1 MKRWF
6 PYLCFTLFAAAFAWG
21 WQGPTQPGAFGGQKP
36 GESPDV
42 KLPDGKSQRDAIVKD
57 EFKRNLKDV
66 EKLATLANE
75 LKEAMEASDAH
86 IVSLKIIK
94 QTEEI
99 EKLAKT
105 IRGRLKRF

>member
-1 MKRWF
+1 MKRWLLC
-6 PYLCFTLFAAAFAWG
+6 LCFTLFATSFALS
-21 WQGPTQPGAFGGQKP
+21 WQFPPGTREQKP
-36 GESPDV
+36 DENPDV
-42 KLPDGKSQRDAIVKD
+42 KLPDGKSQRDAIVKE

-66 EKLATLANE
+66 DRLATLANE

>member
-1 MKRWF
+1 MKRWLLC
-6 PYLCFTLFAAAFAWG
+6 LCFTLFATSFALS
-21 WQGPTQPGAFGGQKP
+21 WQLPPGAREQKP
-36 GESPDV
+36 GESPDI